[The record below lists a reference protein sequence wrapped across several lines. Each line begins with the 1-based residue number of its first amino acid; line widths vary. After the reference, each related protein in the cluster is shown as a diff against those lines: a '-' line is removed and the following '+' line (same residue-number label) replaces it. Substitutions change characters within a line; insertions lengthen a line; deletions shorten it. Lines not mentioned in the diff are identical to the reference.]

1 MKIAII
7 GVGNIGGTLAKAWL
21 KSGHKILLGV
31 RDLESDGVQGLLSL
45 SEGVS
50 AKPIYE
56 AAQEAE
62 VILIAV
68 PSAAVFEVVKN
79 MGYVADKVIIDAMNS
94 VGKKPEPFANTTEA
108 IRHHTRC
115 RHLVKCFNSTGWE
128 NIANPMYGDTAI
140 DMFMAGSSEKGKQ
153 VAAQLS
159 KEAGFA
165 ECYDIGGD
173 DKVQLLEDF
182 ALFWINLAIM
192 QRQGRNIAFKLLRRP

>member
-7 GVGNIGGTLAKAWL
+7 GTGNIGGTLAKAWL
-21 KSGHKILLGV
+21 SAGHDILLGV
-31 RDLESDGVQGLLSL
+31 RDIESDSVQQLLTA
-45 SEGVS
+45 SERVV

-68 PSAAVFEVVKN
+68 PSQAVFDVAKN
-79 MGYVADKVIIDAMNS
+79 LGYVADKVIIDAMNS
-94 VGKKPEPFANTTEA
+94 VGRKPEPHPNTFEA
-108 IRHHTRC
+108 LKALTRC

-128 NIANPMYGDTAI
+128 NMANPVYGNTSI
-140 DMFMAGSSEKGKQ
+140 DMFVAGSSQKGKDIAINLAKD
-153 VAAQLS
+153 V
-159 KEAGFA
+159 GF
-165 ECYDIGGD
+165 ETCYDIGGD

-192 QRQGRNIAFKLLRRP
+192 QRQGRNIAFKLLKR

>member
-21 KSGHKILLGV
+21 AAGHEILLGV
-31 RDLESDGVQGLLSL
+31 RDVESDGVQALMALSDR
-45 SEGVS
+45 VV

-68 PSAAVFEVVKN
+68 PSQAVFDVAKN
-79 MGYVADKVIIDAMNS
+79 LGYVADKIIIDAMNS
-94 VGKKPEPFANTTEA
+94 VGKKPEPYANTAEA
-108 IRHHTRC
+108 LKNLTHC
-115 RHLVKCFNSTGWE
+115 RHLVKCFNGTGWE
-128 NIANPMYGDTAI
+128 NIANPLYGNIAI
-140 DMFMAGSSEKGKQ
+140 DMFVAGSSQKAKD
-153 VAAQLS
+153 VAITLA
-159 KEAGFA
+159 KEVGFA

-173 DKVQLLEDF
+173 DKIQLLEDF

-192 QRQGRNIAFKLLRRP
+192 QRQGRNIAFKLLKR